1 MIGDGKNRIPMIH
14 AADLSTIVK
23 YLVHESPNDLEY
35 INAIDFAPNR
45 SQTKLITTIS
55 EAMGGQEVQQL
66 SYLDAVFSD
75 DYNLLTLNV
84 NLIPTDVMGLANTLT
99 GNESQDEQRL
109 AAVQQTFA
117 EGEKKQYKWKYR
129 SGFIENFD
137 AVYSEFKVYRNLK
150 TIKLICTGLGLP
162 TSSLYGEEIS
172 KMLRVPYISYDSL
185 IAEVSA
191 KDDPLGKS
199 VRDYLETEK
208 NKMIAA
214 ATEELEKLKAKKKL
228 KPGQPDTIN
237 PDDYVPKLNLTMINK
252 IFSWRLGRSDCK
264 NKGYV
269 LEGYPVTRPESFELF
284 IEKIPVK
291 NEEVEVMQGSDPE
304 PAAAASPPA
313 GDKSKPAPAPA
324 AQATPAQPAAPSEI
338 RYELVPRKDI
348 MPDKVVVFSAENA
361 AEVMTH
367 LKLVVG
373 DTFLSENKVTQEQID
388 AKFVEWTQKNTP
400 EKESALDFFKEYKL
414 EVISVPLKN
423 YESKQKVFEV
433 VSQKIDF
440 SLKEP
445 AADDEPSHDHMTNSS
460 KLTDPIRLGER
471 DAQGSAGP
479 GSLAVPQYVTRLT
492 QCWR

>member
-1 MIGDGKNRIPMIH
+1 MIH

-45 SQTKLITTIS
+45 SQAKLINTIS

-84 NLIPTDVMGLANTLT
+84 NLIPTDVMALANSLV
-99 GNESQDEQRL
+99 GNETQDEQRL

-137 AVYSEFKVYRNLK
+137 SVYSEFKVYRNLK
-150 TIKLICTGLGLP
+150 TIKLVCTGLGLP
-162 TSSLYGEEIS
+162 ASSLYGEEIS

-185 IAEVSA
+185 ITEVSA
-191 KDDPLGKS
+191 KDDPLGTS
-199 VRDYLETEK
+199 VREYLETEK

-252 IFSWRLGRSDCK
+252 IFSWRLGKSDCK

-291 NEEVEVMQGSDPE
+291 NEEVEVMQGSDAE
-304 PAAAASPPA
+304 PAGAASPAVADKPKA
-313 GDKSKPAPAPA
+313 GATAPS
-324 AQATPAQPAAPSEI
+324 QSLPAQPAAASEI

-348 MPDKVVVFSAENA
+348 MPDKVVVFSAENG
-361 AEVMTH
+361 AEVMAH

-373 DTFLSENKVTQEQID
+373 EALLNESKVTQEIID
-388 AKFVEWTQKNTP
+388 AKFAEWTQKNTP

-414 EVISVPLKN
+414 EVISIPLKN
-423 YESKQKVFEV
+423 YDTKQKVFEV

-445 AADDEPSHDHMTNSS
+445 AADDEHSHEHMTNSS
-460 KLTDPIRLGER
+460 KLTDPIRLGEK

-479 GSLAVPQYVTRLT
+479 GSLAVPQYASCFT
-492 QCWR
+492 QCGRGSVGGEP

>member
-1 MIGDGKNRIPMIH
+1 MIH

-35 INAIDFAPNR
+35 INAIDFAPTR

-84 NLIPTDVMGLANTLT
+84 NLIPTDVMALANTLA

-172 KMLRVPYISYDSL
+172 KLLRVPYISYDSL

-214 ATEELEKLKAKKKL
+214 ATEELEKLK
-228 KPGQPDTIN
+228 P
-237 PDDYVPKLNLTMINK
+237 
-252 IFSWRLGRSDCK
+252 RRSS
-264 NKGYV
+264 NRV
-269 LEGYPVTRPESFELF
+269 NQTLSTLMTTF
-284 IEKIPVK
+284 
-291 NEEVEVMQGSDPE
+291 
-304 PAAAASPPA
+304 
-313 GDKSKPAPAPA
+313 
-324 AQATPAQPAAPSEI
+324 PS
-338 RYELVPRKDI
+338 
-348 MPDKVVVFSAENA
+348 
-361 AEVMTH
+361 
-367 LKLVVG
+367 
-373 DTFLSENKVTQEQID
+373 
-388 AKFVEWTQKNTP
+388 
-400 EKESALDFFKEYKL
+400 
-414 EVISVPLKN
+414 
-423 YESKQKVFEV
+423 
-433 VSQKIDF
+433 
-440 SLKEP
+440 
-445 AADDEPSHDHMTNSS
+445 
-460 KLTDPIRLGER
+460 
-471 DAQGSAGP
+471 
-479 GSLAVPQYVTRLT
+479 
-492 QCWR
+492 